1 MLFLES
7 DPILNLCDED
17 ICRIHTMKNT
27 ELSKRVSI
35 SLDSVTG
42 KEFQRKNSGKKMKKA
57 RSSIFGNL
65 FREKNTKPKL
75 TKDDIR

>member
-1 MLFLES
+1 ME
-7 DPILNLCDED
+7 I
-17 ICRIHTMKNT
+17 
-27 ELSKRVSI
+27 SKQVSI

-42 KEFQRKNSGKKMKKA
+42 KEFQRKNSGKKMRKA

-65 FREKNTKPKL
+65 FREKHTKPKF